1 MIICNV
7 IGDIVS
13 TVKNDRFT
21 GKKIMIVQP
30 LDLDN
35 NPEGK
40 AFLAIDTVQA
50 GVDDRVLVLR
60 EGGSARIIFEDN
72 KIPLQAVIVG
82 VIDGIE
88 ISEEDNKDGKVG
100 SKK

>member
-13 TVKNDRFT
+13 TVKNEHFV
-21 GKKIMIVQP
+21 GKKLMIVQP

-35 NPEGK
+35 NPEGD

-50 GVDDRVLVLR
+50 GSGDRVLVMR
-60 EGGSARIIFEDN
+60 EGGSARIIFQDDE
-72 KIPLQAVIVG
+72 IPVQAVITAIVDD
-82 VIDGIE
+82 IRFLD
-88 ISEEDNKDGKVG
+88 EDK
-100 SKK
+100 